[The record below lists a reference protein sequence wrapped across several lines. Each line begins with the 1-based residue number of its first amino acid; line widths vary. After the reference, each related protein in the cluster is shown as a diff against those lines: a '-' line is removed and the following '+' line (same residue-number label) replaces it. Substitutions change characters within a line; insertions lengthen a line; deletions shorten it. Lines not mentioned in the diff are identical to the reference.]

1 MGSMNQPSQGN
12 ILILEDDGVFARVVR
27 GRLNLLFP
35 NFRIITFGTLHETR
49 KFLQESLMDF
59 ELVVLDHHLPDG
71 FGLDF
76 LQEGIFQ
83 DMAVLVISSDDAP
96 DMAGASVRAGA
107 AYFLNKNEISSEL
120 FFPLV
125 RGLIERNRLQKQL
138 AKNKMREA
146 SLQAVRVLVKK
157 LRHEVNNPLGA
168 VLGAAYLLRGF
179 DVSSADYLEAA
190 KLVELSSMR
199 IKKVMDALC
208 AAVEDDFAPTAERTD
223 VGSGALPSEDF
234 RSVIDGPE
242 DPTKPISKTTS
253 PAPTPNLD

>member
-1 MGSMNQPSQGN
+1 MSSLKELNQGN

-27 GRLNLLFP
+27 GRLNVLFP
-35 NFRIITFGTLHETR
+35 DYKIITFETLHETR
-49 KFLQESLMDF
+49 EFLKDGSTDF

-76 LQEGIFQ
+76 LQEGVFE
-83 DMAVLVISSDDAP
+83 DMAVLVLSSDDAP
-96 DMAGASVRAGA
+96 DMAGESVRAGA
-107 AYFLNKNEISSEL
+107 AYFLNKNELSSEL

-125 RGLIERNRLQKQL
+125 RGLIERNRLQREL

-157 LRHEVNNPLGA
+157 LKHEVNNPLGA

-208 AAVEDDFAPTAERTD
+208 AAVEDDFSPTAERTTNQRP
-223 VGSGALPSEDF
+223 SPLQSEDF
-234 RSVIDGPE
+234 RTVLDGHE
-242 DPTKPISKTTS
+242 SSSASLSRKS
-253 PAPTPNLD
+253 